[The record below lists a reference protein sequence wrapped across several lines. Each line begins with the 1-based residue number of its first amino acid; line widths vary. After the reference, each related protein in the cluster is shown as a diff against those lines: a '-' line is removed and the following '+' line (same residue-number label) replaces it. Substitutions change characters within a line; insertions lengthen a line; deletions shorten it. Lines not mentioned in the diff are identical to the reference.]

1 MPSEIFVN
9 ISIMTAEAK
18 KITAV
23 MILTM
28 REKNAAPKI

>member
-1 MPSEIFVN
+1 MPSEIFGN

-23 MILTM
+23 MILT
-28 REKNAAPKI
+28 RGEKNACPKI